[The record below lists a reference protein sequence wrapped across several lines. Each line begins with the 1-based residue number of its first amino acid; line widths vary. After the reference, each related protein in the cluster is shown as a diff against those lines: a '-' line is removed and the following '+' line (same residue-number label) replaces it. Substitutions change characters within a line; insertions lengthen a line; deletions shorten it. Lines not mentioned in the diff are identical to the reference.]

1 VLEVLPLSQA
11 DQLPARTGLAA
22 IDPDIPL
29 AKQMTNAARSAG
41 RTQPEILAD
50 LAIDAFDCESL
61 LDRVPRPMS
70 RGERQICSILVT
82 LSAPI
87 VALSIIDPTAGL
99 DGQRR
104 RVAVNLFVD
113 LAADRPVAV
122 ASDDI
127 GFVGY
132 RQ

>member
-1 VLEVLPLSQA
+1 
-11 DQLPARTGLAA
+11 
-22 IDPDIPL
+22 
-29 AKQMTNAARSAG
+29 
-41 RTQPEILAD
+41 
-50 LAIDAFDCESL
+50 
-61 LDRVPRPMS
+61 MS

-99 DGQRR
+99 DGRRR